1 MKYDVLY
8 DDGEEVL
15 SNVSLEEAQAYVY
28 KHRFDCFSRTLIMRK
43 HYEWTR
49 IPSQIRYCQ
58 WFSPLCGENIE
69 HYRYTYRYSHWNY
82 LQWVG
87 HRYE

>member
-15 SNVSLEEAQAYVY
+15 SNVSLEEAQTYVDE
-28 KHRFDCFSRTLIMRK
+28 HRFDCFSRTLIIQK

-49 IPSQIRYCQ
+49 IPS
-58 WFSPLCGENIE
+58 
-69 HYRYTYRYSHWNY
+69 
-82 LQWVG
+82 
-87 HRYE
+87 